1 MVIQEA
7 YDKISSLKKALPKAF
22 IFVIDTTDRSFLYK
36 SEEFST
42 CENAVIALD
51 AAEGIDNLS
60 RTDGYHLNHHDS
72 SLVGFKNIASNTY
85 LGFCL
90 PEKKSKASDHILA
103 EDIIT
108 CI

>member
-22 IFVIDTTDRSFLYK
+22 IFVIDTTYRSFLYK

-42 CENAVIALD
+42 CENSVLAFD
-51 AAEGIDNLS
+51 ATQGIDKLS
-60 RTDGYHLNHHDS
+60 RSEGYHLNDHDS
-72 SLVGFKNIASNTY
+72 SLVGFKNIGANTY

-90 PEKKSKASDHILA
+90 PEKKRKESDHILA